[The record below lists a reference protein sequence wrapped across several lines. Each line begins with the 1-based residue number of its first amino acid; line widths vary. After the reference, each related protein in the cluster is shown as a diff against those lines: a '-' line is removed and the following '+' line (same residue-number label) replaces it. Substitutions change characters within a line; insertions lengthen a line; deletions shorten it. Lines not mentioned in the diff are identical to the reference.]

1 MKMVT
6 LASSVMSS
14 VGCSFQGDIT
24 LSSRRQ
30 NVLQALVNEYIESAH
45 PVGSKTLANRYLVNV
60 SSATIRN
67 ELMWLEERGY
77 IISPH
82 ISAGRVPTNVGYR
95 SFVNSL
101 LLHPDILLMQRR
113 FANRQSLQDILKAA
127 PARGLVTEGPIEQ
140 QLLITETLMFL
151 SVYVG
156 CLAVSWMPSSSPAV
170 SHRGLATLMTQ
181 PEFRE
186 TTAALPL
193 IQLLENH
200 GDLVSTLR
208 EVHDIPGL
216 HIRIGTEHADSQL
229 YAFSMVAS
237 RIVLDGVAGVV
248 ALFGPTRMDYRK
260 AISALSAIIT
270 DWEKHEQR

>member
-1 MKMVT
+1 M
-6 LASSVMSS
+6 
-14 VGCSFQGDIT
+14 QGVIT

-45 PVGSKTLANRYLVNV
+45 PVGSKTLASRYLVNV

-95 SFVNSL
+95 TFVNSL
-101 LLHPDILLMQRR
+101 LLHPNVMPVR
-113 FANRQSLQDILKAA
+113 AHPVNRHSQQEVWR
-127 PARGLVTEGPIEQ
+127 PVPIKTLGNEPVLEQ
-140 QLLITETLMFL
+140 QLLITETLVFL
-151 SVYVG
+151 SEYVG
-156 CLAVSWMPSSSPAV
+156 CLAISWMPNSNPAV
-170 SHRGLATLMTQ
+170 MHRGLATLMTQ

-193 IQLLENH
+193 IQLLESH
-200 GDLVSTLR
+200 GDLVATLK
-208 EVHDIPGL
+208 EVNDIPGL
-216 HIRIGTEHADSQL
+216 HIRIGTEHVDSQL
-229 YAFSMVAS
+229 FAFSMVAS
-237 RIVLDGVAGVV
+237 RAMLDGSAGVV